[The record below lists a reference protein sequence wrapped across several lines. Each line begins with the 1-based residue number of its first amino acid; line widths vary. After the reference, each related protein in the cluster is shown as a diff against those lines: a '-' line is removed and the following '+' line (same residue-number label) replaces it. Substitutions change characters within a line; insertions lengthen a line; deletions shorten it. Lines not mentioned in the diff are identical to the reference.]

1 MDQQYLLVIL
11 TVFVAVSTVA
21 LATQAAMLFGIY
33 KSSRALEQNAQRL
46 LPKVEALVETSRLT
60 IEDSRKQII
69 DIATKTSDILD
80 TTRRQ
85 LARVDGVLEDASDR
99 ARVQFDRAELVLD
112 DAMTRAQETVAF
124 VHGGIMKP
132 LREIQ
137 GVALGL
143 RTALQFL
150 MRGGRSDPTEATADE
165 EMFI

>member
-11 TVFVAVSTVA
+11 TVFVAVATVA
-21 LATQAAMLFGIY
+21 LLVQAAMLFGIY
-33 KSSRALEQNAQRL
+33 KSSRGLQQNAERL
-46 LPKVEALVETSRLT
+46 LPKVETLVETSRRT
-60 IEDSRKQII
+60 IEDSRTQII
-69 DIATKTSDILD
+69 DIASKTGDILD
-80 TTRRQ
+80 SARKQ
-85 LARVDGVLEDASDR
+85 LSRVDEVLEDASDR
-99 ARVQFDRAELVLD
+99 ARVQLDRAELVLD
-112 DAMTRAQETVAF
+112 DAMIRAQETVAF